1 MKQLVPVEPETS
13 RRQGQLGQHLGSLN
27 PVGLGKLALRPRV
40 CTSVRALMT
49 AEPSALVPDVHLRKQ
64 CGKAQASPCCLET

>member
-40 CTSVRALMT
+40 CTSVRAL
-49 AEPSALVPDVHLRKQ
+49 SL
-64 CGKAQASPCCLET
+64 

>member
-27 PVGLGKLALRPRV
+27 PVGLETVQVYLFCNQAP
-40 CTSVRALMT
+40 
-49 AEPSALVPDVHLRKQ
+49 
-64 CGKAQASPCCLET
+64 AQ